1 MFGLFNR
8 RTSVLDS
15 GLLKGAVDQH
25 CHILYGLDD
34 GVKTQEDSLAIL
46 RFLEE
51 QGVSEVWFTPH
62 VMEDVPN
69 TTEGIRA
76 RFEELKAVYEGGLQ
90 LHVAAEYMIDTLF
103 EERLSQRDL
112 LEHGEEVVLVETS
125 AIAPPFNLWVVL
137 EQMLKAGYRPLI
149 AHPERYRYMEPE
161 DYREL
166 RNMGCLLQLNLP
178 SIVGWE
184 SDTEDPS
191 YNDEVDRKM
200 RNNGY
205 MKAPNSY
212 TSAYGTIITCRSQSD
227 VLRKIIVSADMVPEK
242 TYYLKFKSVLENEKK
257 QCNLDYLEFC
267 AKEVF
272 DNPVEAE
279 DIW

>member
-25 CHILYGLDD
+25 SHILYGLDD

-76 RFEELKAVYEGGLQ
+76 RFEELKAVYDGGLK

-103 EERLSQRDL
+103 EERLSKRDL

-166 RNMGCLLQLNLP
+166 HNMGCFLQMNLP
-178 SIVGWE
+178 SIVGFYGE
-184 SDTEDPS
+184 SARQRAQYLLDKGWYRMVGSDCHRFKAIQAQYAARELKKDTIAKLSALMDGS
-191 YNDEVDRKM
+191 DE
-200 RNNGY
+200 
-205 MKAPNSY
+205 
-212 TSAYGTIITCRSQSD
+212 I
-227 VLRKIIVSADMVPEK
+227 
-242 TYYLKFKSVLENEKK
+242 
-257 QCNLDYLEFC
+257 
-267 AKEVF
+267 
-272 DNPVEAE
+272 
-279 DIW
+279 